1 MINLK
6 NIFLNFGGQEIF
18 NDLNINI
25 DTNKKIGLVGNN
37 GTGKTT
43 LLRLLNKE
51 NDSFTGTI
59 DIPKNLDIAYLP
71 QHSTLLSTKT
81 VIDEALS
88 SDEEDILLQP
98 KEYEAKIIL
107 EGLGFGDKIYKKV
120 SELSTGWQMRL
131 LLAKLLLKKADFY
144 LFDEPTNHLDII
156 TKEWLLNKLKTLP
169 GFLIISHERYFLDN
183 LPDQIIEL
191 DQKKGTLY
199 HGNYTYFEKQKN
211 FNQEQLLK
219 NYQEQQK
226 EIEEKLKIVDKFK
239 AKASKAKM
247 AQSMLKKIEKIEI
260 IEPPQENNKN
270 INFAFS
276 SVSKSGTV
284 VARIE
289 NISYAYPN
297 QKILN
302 NANFEI
308 ERNEKIAIIAPNG
321 IGKTTLLKLIVGKL
335 QQNNGKI
342 NLGHNVI
349 LSYFEQ
355 DNVVVL
361 PENKTIIDYI
371 LSETSSSEEQIRSFL
386 GSFLFTRDSIYKK
399 IGVLSGGEKNRLCM
413 AKTLLKNGNF
423 LLLDE
428 PTNHLDIMSKEI
440 LSQALKQYP
449 GTILFVSHDQHFI
462 NTLATRILKL
472 SNNQIESYPGN
483 YEDYLYMQKETE
495 TKDETKPSIIK
506 SEKEKEN
513 LKKIAELERN
523 IKKAE
528 DKLNKLEVQLTEYD
542 YNNPMFTQ
550 ISKKIVT
557 QKQEIDNFLK
567 QWESNIK

>member
-1 MINLK
+1 M
-6 NIFLNFGGQEIF
+6 
-18 NDLNINI
+18 
-25 DTNKKIGLVGNN
+25 
-37 GTGKTT
+37 
-43 LLRLLNKE
+43 
-51 NDSFTGTI
+51 
-59 DIPKNLDIAYLP
+59 
-71 QHSTLLSTKT
+71 
-81 VIDEALS
+81 
-88 SDEEDILLQP
+88 
-98 KEYEAKIIL
+98 
-107 EGLGFGDKIYKKV
+107 
-120 SELSTGWQMRL
+120 
-131 LLAKLLLKKADFY
+131 
-144 LFDEPTNHLDII
+144 
-156 TKEWLLNKLKTLP
+156 
-169 GFLIISHERYFLDN
+169 
-183 LPDQIIEL
+183 
-191 DQKKGTLY
+191 
-199 HGNYTYFEKQKN
+199 
-211 FNQEQLLK
+211 
-219 NYQEQQK
+219 
-226 EIEEKLKIVDKFK
+226 
-239 AKASKAKM
+239 
-247 AQSMLKKIEKIEI
+247 
-260 IEPPQENNKN
+260 
-270 INFAFS
+270 
-276 SVSKSGTV
+276 
-284 VARIE
+284 
-289 NISYAYPN
+289 
-297 QKILN
+297 
-302 NANFEI
+302 
-308 ERNEKIAIIAPNG
+308 
-321 IGKTTLLKLIVGKL
+321 
-335 QQNNGKI
+335 
-342 NLGHNVI
+342 
-349 LSYFEQ
+349 
-355 DNVVVL
+355 
-361 PENKTIIDYI
+361 
-371 LSETSSSEEQIRSFL
+371 

>member
-43 LLRLLNKE
+43 LLRLLNQE
-51 NDSFTGTI
+51 NDSFTGNI

-71 QHSTLLSTKT
+71 QHTTLLSTKT
-81 VIDEALS
+81 VLEEALTTT
-88 SDEEDILLQP
+88 EEDIMLQP

-107 EGLGFGDKIYKKV
+107 EGLGFGDKIHKDVDK
-120 SELSTGWQMRL
+120 LSTGWQMRL

-144 LFDEPTNHLDII
+144 LFDEPTNHLDIT
-156 TKEWLLNKLKTLP
+156 TKEWLLEKLKTLP

-199 HGNYTYFEKQKN
+199 HGNYTYFEKQKS
-211 FNQEQLLK
+211 FNQEQLIK
-219 NYQEQQK
+219 SYQEQQR
-226 EIEEKLKIVDKFK
+226 EIDEKLKIVDKFK

-247 AQSMLKKIEKIEI
+247 AQSMLKKIEKIEL

-270 INFAFS
+270 INFAFPA
-276 SVSKSGTV
+276 VSKSGTV

-289 NISYAYPN
+289 NLSYSYPH

-302 NANFEI
+302 GANFEI
-308 ERNEKIAIIAPNG
+308 ERGEKIAIVAPNG

-335 QQNNGKI
+335 QPNTGKI
-342 NLGHNVI
+342 NLGHNVA

-361 PENKTIIDYI
+361 PENKAIIDYV
-371 LSETSSSEEQIRSFL
+371 LSETSSSEEQIRTFL
-386 GSFLFTRDSIYKK
+386 GSFLFTRDAIYKK

-423 LLLDE
+423 LILDE

-449 GTILFVSHDQHFI
+449 GTILFVSHDQYFI

-472 SNNQIESYPGN
+472 TNCKIESYPGN
-483 YEDYLYMQKETE
+483 YEDYLYMNGAEEKINLT
-495 TKDETKPSIIK
+495 PNIAK
-506 SEKEKEN
+506 SEKEKEQ
-513 LKKIAELERN
+513 LKKIADMERN
-523 IKKAE
+523 IKRAE
-528 DKLNKLEVQLTEYD
+528 DKLAKLELQLTEYD
-542 YNNPMFTQ
+542 YSNPMFAQ

-557 QKQEIDNFLK
+557 QKQEIDNLM
-567 QWESNIK
+567 QEWEGNFK